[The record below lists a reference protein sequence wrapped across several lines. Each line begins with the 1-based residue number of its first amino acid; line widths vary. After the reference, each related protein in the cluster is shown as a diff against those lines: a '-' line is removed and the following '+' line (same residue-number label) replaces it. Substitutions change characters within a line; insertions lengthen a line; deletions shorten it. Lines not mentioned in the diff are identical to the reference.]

1 MIASSKL
8 QTLLNS
14 GKFIV
19 SAELTPPRHY
29 NLLPFID
36 KAEKVASYVDVVQVN
51 DNVLSQARLSNIVAA
66 HFINQAG
73 LEPVVQMTLRH
84 KNRIALQSDL
94 LGLAALG
101 IRNVMVLGGYPCSI
115 GTDPDASDLT
125 DLSSVEAIAAIHNMV
140 EHGRMFNGDII
151 APAPNFYVGTIA
163 FPVTSS
169 TDLQESMRQLEAK
182 IDSGACYIQLQAT
195 FDIAPIQQWMKEVR
209 VRGLHKRVHFIAAI
223 FPFSSLKG
231 LQFLQ
236 KIPGLNIPNEL
247 VERIRRSDNRAES
260 LKVNL
265 ELIQGIRDIEGIRGL
280 HMRSIRSGECIPQI
294 VEAAGLRKVFAPAE
308 FKTATKTSKGE
319 CVLHR

>member
-1 MIASSKL
+1 MMASSKL

-14 GKFIV
+14 GKFVV

-29 NLLPFID
+29 NIDPFID

-66 HFINQAG
+66 HFINQVG
-73 LEPVVQMTLRH
+73 IEPVVQLTLRH

-101 IRNVMVLGGYPCSI
+101 IRNVIVLGGYPCSI
-115 GTDPDASDLT
+115 GTDPDANDLT
-125 DLSSVEAIAAIHNMV
+125 DISSGKAITAIHNMTMY
-140 EHGRMFNGDII
+140 GQMFNGDVI
-151 APAPNFYVGTIA
+151 APPPDFYVGTIA
-163 FPVTSS
+163 FPVSS
-169 TDLQESMRQLEAK
+169 PIDLYESMKQLEAK
-182 IDSGACYIQLQAT
+182 ISSGARYIQLQAT
-195 FDIAPIQQWMKEVR
+195 FDLAPIQQWMEEVR
-209 VRGLHKRVHFIAAI
+209 ARGLHKQVHFIAAI

-247 VERIRRSDNRAES
+247 VDRIRGSNSRSES
-260 LKVNL
+260 LKVTL
-265 ELIQGIRDIEGIRGL
+265 ELIQGIRDIEGISGI

-294 VEAAGLRKVFAPAE
+294 VDAAGLQKAFAAVGITE
-308 FKTATKTSKGE
+308 KKTNAGG
-319 CVLHR
+319 CVSYS

>member
-19 SAELTPPRHY
+19 SAELTPPRHH

-73 LEPVVQMTLRH
+73 LEPVVQVTLRH

-125 DLSSVEAIAAIHNMV
+125 DLSSVEAIAAIHNMAK
-140 EHGRMFNGDII
+140 HGQMFNGDVI
-151 APAPNFYVGTIA
+151 APAPDFYVGTIA

-169 TDLQESMRQLEAK
+169 MDLQESMRQLEAK
-182 IDSGACYIQLQAT
+182 IDGGACYIQLQAT
-195 FDIAPIQQWMKEVR
+195 FDLAPIQQWMEEVR

-247 VERIRRSDNRAES
+247 VERIRRSDSTES

-280 HMRSIRSGECIPQI
+280 HMRSIRSRECIPQI
-294 VEAAGLRKVFAPAE
+294 VDAAGLRKVFAPSE
-308 FKTATKTSKGE
+308 FKTDPKTSVGE
-319 CVLHR
+319 CVFHR